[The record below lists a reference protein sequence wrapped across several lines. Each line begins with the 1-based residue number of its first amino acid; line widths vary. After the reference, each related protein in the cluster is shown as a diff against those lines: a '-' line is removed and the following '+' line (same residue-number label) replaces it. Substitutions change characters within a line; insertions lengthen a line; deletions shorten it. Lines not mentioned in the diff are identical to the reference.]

1 MADRT
6 DDTGTSCEYL
16 YYGWYIVGAMFFTT
30 VLMAGFRNGFGVFVK
45 TWEEDFGASVGLI
58 SFAAGASWTVNG
70 LVQPT
75 SGRLT
80 DAYGAGGGGDL
91 QRDRSGPRH
100 RDRRSFGNRLWL
112 RI

>member
-58 SFAAGASWTVNG
+58 SFAAGAGWTVNG

-75 SGRLT
+75 FGRLT
-80 DAYGAGGGGDL
+80 DAYRAGGGG
-91 QRDRSGPRH
+91 S
-100 RDRRSFGNRLWL
+100 SA
-112 RI
+112 